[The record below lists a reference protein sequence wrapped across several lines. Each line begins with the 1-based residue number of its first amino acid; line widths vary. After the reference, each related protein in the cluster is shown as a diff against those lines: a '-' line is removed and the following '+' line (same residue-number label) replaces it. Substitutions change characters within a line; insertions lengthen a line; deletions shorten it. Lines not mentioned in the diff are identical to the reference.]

1 MIVSE
6 MAEFDRQHRVSLKF
20 KHIKVQVITGL
31 FYNEQTDVV
40 VNSTSQKLNL
50 TDGLGSKALFKAAG
64 DQIQSEISAKY
75 PDGVVCGE
83 LAISGGH
90 NLYCALVFHC
100 FLKRWTEGD
109 KDNAEKVL
117 KQIVTSS
124 LQEAHEKRDVRSI
137 TFPALGR
144 GFSNFKADNVAKLM
158 FQCVADFEESLGTEP
173 TVKDV
178 RFVIFPGDEEEEA
191 KQRSQNVVTTMEY
204 STDIGNVRF
213 TLVRGSLTK
222 QVCDVV
228 VNETLENL
236 DMSKSPMSKELC
248 AAAGPGLHLSLK
260 QNVGDKIQYG
270 HIAVTGNADLT
281 NCKAVYHGAL
291 PLYKESSKVECR
303 QAINI
308 FLMQCFM
315 EATESGYHSISLPPL
330 GTDLK
335 GYSAELSAEAIQ
347 GSIIEYLS
355 GNCDETSLQNIYL
368 VVHPSAGNIFKAF
381 KDKMFRYAKGKE
393 KLDKTLIAKPPKQG
407 EPCAPVSVENMPLNL
422 VQMPRMPARGTIQWF
437 IQMYQN
443 DLMTPP
449 YWTYFPG
456 GERLRKLKV
465 DPTFASKG
473 AFKLVDVD
481 QKTLQA
487 IRSLVQKTWNE
498 DSFKHGRDAAGLV
511 DLKYNKI
518 KVMGVKRLENLNL
531 FEKYASFRQQM
542 FGKVVTKS
550 SIFRSPEQI
559 RQSKG
564 QLLTTHHID
573 PCLTKD
579 IYREINE
586 HYVFHGTKAENIEI
600 ILATG
605 LDSRMAGANAM
616 FGQGVYG
623 AESSTKSDQYAD
635 DRANRDMSPKSMFL
649 TRMCMGEIC
658 VVDKPLRMQRPPCRS
673 CLSLRC
679 KKECRNTKLFDSVL
693 VDGQWI
699 FREMVVYDHA
709 QCYPEFLIKYQ
720 RVK

>member
-1 MIVSE
+1 
-6 MAEFDRQHRVSLKF
+6 MAEFDRQHHVSLKF

-40 VNSTSQKLNL
+40 VNSTSQKLHLN
-50 TDGLGSKALFKAAG
+50 DGLVSKALLNAAG

-75 PDGVVCGE
+75 PDGVACGE

-100 FLKRWTEGD
+100 FLKRWTESD

-124 LQEAHEKRDVRSI
+124 LKEAHEKRDVQSI

-144 GFSNFKADNVAKLM
+144 GFSNFKADFVAKLM
-158 FQCVADFEESLGTEP
+158 FQCVTDFQESLSTEP
-173 TVKDV
+173 TVKDI
-178 RFVIFPGDEEEEA
+178 RFVIYPGDEEAVEAFIEES
-191 KQRSQNVVTTMEY
+191 KQRSQNVVPTMEY
-204 STDIGNVRF
+204 SIDIGNVKF

-260 QNVGDKIQYG
+260 QNVGDRIEYG

-281 NCKAVYHGAL
+281 NCKNVYHGAL
-291 PLYKESSKVECR
+291 PLFKESSKIECR
-303 QAINI
+303 QAIII

-315 EATESGYHSISLPPL
+315 KAIESGFHSISLPPL
-330 GTDLK
+330 GIDLK

-347 GSIIEYLS
+347 WSIIEYLS
-355 GNCDETSLQNIYL
+355 GNCDDTSLQNIYL
-368 VVHPSAGNIFKAF
+368 VVHPSAGNLFKAF

-393 KLDKTLIAKPPKQG
+393 KLDKTLIAKSLKKE
-407 EPCAPVSVENMPLNL
+407 EPPVS
-422 VQMPRMPARGTIQWF
+422 
-437 IQMYQN
+437 N
-443 DLMTPP
+443 DIMTPP

-456 GERLRKLKV
+456 GQRLRKLKV
-465 DPTFASKG
+465 DSTFASKG
-473 AFKLVDVD
+473 AFKLVDVE

-487 IRSLVQKTWNE
+487 VRSLVQKTWNE
-498 DSFKHGRDAAGLV
+498 DSFKHGRDAVGLA

-518 KVMGVKRLENLNL
+518 KVTDVKRLENLNL

-542 FGKVVTKS
+542 FGKVLNQS
-550 SIFRSPEQI
+550 STFRSPEELPK
-559 RQSKG
+559 SKG

-586 HYVFHGTKAENIEI
+586 HYVFHGTKPENIEI

-605 LDSRMAGANAM
+605 LDSRMARVNSM

-623 AESSTKSDQYAD
+623 SESSTKSDQYAD
-635 DRANRDMSPKSMFL
+635 DRDKRDMSPKSMFL
-649 TRMCMGEIC
+649 TRMCMGEIYII
-658 VVDKPLRMQRPPCRS
+658 DKPQRMLRPPCRS

-679 KKECRNTKLFDSVL
+679 KKECRNTELFDSVL
-693 VDGQWI
+693 VDGKWI